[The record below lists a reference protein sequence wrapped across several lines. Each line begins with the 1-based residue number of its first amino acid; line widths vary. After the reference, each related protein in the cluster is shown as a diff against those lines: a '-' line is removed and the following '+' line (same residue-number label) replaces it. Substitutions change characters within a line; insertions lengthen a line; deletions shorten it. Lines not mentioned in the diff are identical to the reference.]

1 MNSLT
6 CNNHINIS
14 ADINCEVTLSPDMFL
29 EGNSYS
35 CYADYQINIWP
46 FNSQANAI
54 NNVPQNEGINLPTGE
69 HTYEIVGP
77 SGNRCWGT
85 FTIEDKL
92 APVVECNC
100 SGPVADV
107 SAFREIGVFGNKKY
121 YLSNATYTWQQAYA
135 HAQSVGGEM
144 LCITS
149 AAEKCV
155 YLKYVVDTR
164 LRIAANV
171 VRCYGQ

>member
-1 MNSLT
+1 MRKQPLSQT
-6 CNNHINIS
+6 C
-14 ADINCEVTLSPDMFL
+14 FRR
-29 EGNSYS
+29 NSYY

-85 FTIEDKL
+85 FLRSEDKL

-107 SAFREIGVFGNKKY
+107 SALER
-121 YLSNATYTWQQAYA
+121 L
-135 HAQSVGGEM
+135 
-144 LCITS
+144 
-149 AAEKCV
+149 V
-155 YLKYVVDTR
+155 YLAIRNITYRMRHIHGSKR
-164 LRIAANV
+164 MRMHN
-171 VRCYGQ
+171 Q